1 MWKRPRPR
9 NKQTNQFHTRRERIV
24 NFLVFF
30 FGPHFLCVC
39 VGVFASDRHTNIRF
53 RPMVDKSDQ
62 QCKSTRV
69 YK

>member
-1 MWKRPRPR
+1 LSS
-9 NKQTNQFHTRRERIV
+9 FSALI
-24 NFLVFF
+24 FY
-30 FGPHFLCVC
+30 VC
-39 VGVFASDRHTNIRF
+39 GWVFASDRHTNIRF